1 MVRLRVPAEAP
12 PPLQPPRGHAT
23 EAELEPAELQD
34 LVDGIADIIRAG
46 AGLDLRFVLRLELG
60 RDVQPSA
67 EQLARL
73 NDALRKVCS
82 KLELGEEH

>member
-12 PPLQPPRGHAT
+12 PPPQPPRGHAT

-34 LVDGIADIIRAG
+34 LVDGLSEIIKAG
-46 AGLDLRFVLRLELG
+46 AGLNLRFILRLELG
-60 RDVQPSA
+60 QGAQPSPD
-67 EQLARL
+67 QLATL
-73 NDALRKVCS
+73 NEALRKVCS